1 MLSPDERARLLE
13 SGVPYALRL
22 DMAAA
27 CARAG
32 DLGWIE
38 HGEGPDGETG
48 AVAARPQAWG
58 DVILARKETPT
69 SYHLSVVID
78 DALQGVTE
86 VVRGQDLFWSTSV
99 HRLLQQ
105 LLGLPQP
112 AYRHHRLVRDG
123 DGAQTVEIDRGH
135 GLAGTARRR
144 RDAGRYPPPGRPALS
159 RGGRCPQ
166 QRVRRDS
173 PRPAMA
179 WWRRARVGGIMA
191 PKSRSQRI
199 DAAAEKAA
207 AEETRPVPRA
217 SARHAAAAAP
227 GMVEAA
233 LAAFAHE
240 VRTPLTGILAI
251 SDLLATSDLGER
263 ERRWVD
269 TIKAGAEHLAS
280 LATLF
285 VDAARSGNAGPGVR
299 QDLFDLRALARN
311 AGDSLAGRAAAKG
324 LQSPV
329 DISEKL
335 PAFVVG
341 DPVRLRAALENLIDN
356 AVKFTEKRRRRA
368 QGRADAR
375 GARQGRRRVCGF
387 RQRHRADAEG
397 NQAAVPSVLAGQCQ
411 HRLALRRRRARP
423 VVGQA
428 LARAMGGD
436 IVVAQRRGGGTTFT
450 LTVMLTRAKAAKAAD
465 SDADAEPPPDPVR
478 PLRVLSVEDNPF
490 GRVVLNAILTEL
502 GHQAEF
508 IGRGEAAAERIADGA
523 FDAVLM
529 DMVLPG
535 INGIEAIRRIRELKP
550 PHGRIAIIGVSGRG
564 DDEAAS
570 RAAGADAFLV
580 KPVSP
585 RALAT
590 ALLEATRR
598 AAAAT

>member
-1 MLSPDERARLLE
+1 
-13 SGVPYALRL
+13 
-22 DMAAA
+22 
-27 CARAG
+27 
-32 DLGWIE
+32 
-38 HGEGPDGETG
+38 
-48 AVAARPQAWG
+48 
-58 DVILARKETPT
+58 
-69 SYHLSVVID
+69 
-78 DALQGVTE
+78 
-86 VVRGQDLFWSTSV
+86 
-99 HRLLQQ
+99 
-105 LLGLPQP
+105 
-112 AYRHHRLVRDG
+112 
-123 DGAQTVEIDRGH
+123 
-135 GLAGTARRR
+135 
-144 RDAGRYPPPGRPALS
+144 
-159 RGGRCPQ
+159 
-166 QRVRRDS
+166 
-173 PRPAMA
+173 
-179 WWRRARVGGIMA
+179 MA
-191 PKSRSQRI
+191 PKSRSQR
-199 DAAAEKAA
+199 K
-207 AEETRPVPRA
+207 TRPPKRPPAKKGTPRLA
-217 SARHAAAAAP
+217 SGKARQRAAKPAKP

-251 SDLLATSDLGER
+251 SDLLATSDLDER

-285 VDAARSGNAGPGVR
+285 VDAARRNAAAGVR
-299 QDLFDLRALARN
+299 RDFFDLRALARS

-324 LQSPV
+324 LQSQV
-329 DISEKL
+329 DISENL
-335 PAFVVG
+335 PALVVG

-356 AVKFTEKRRRRA
+356 AVKFTEQGGVGLAVKRMPGVKGKVGIAFAISDSGIGLTLNEIKRLFRPFSQANVSIASRF
-368 QGRADAR
+368 G
-375 GARQGRRRVCGF
+375 GAGLGLS
-387 RQRHRADAEG
+387 
-397 NQAAVPSVLAGQCQ
+397 SVK
-411 HRLALRRRRARP
+411 
-423 VVGQA
+423 A

-436 IVVAQRRGGGTTFT
+436 IVVAQRRGGGATFT
-450 LTVMLTRAKAAKAAD
+450 LTVTLTRAKATSAAG
-465 SDADAEPPPDPVR
+465 SAASADMPPDPAQA
-478 PLRVLSVEDNPF
+478 LRVLSVEDNPF

-508 IGRGEAAAERIADGA
+508 IGRGEAATDRIAQGD

-535 INGIEAIRRIRELKP
+535 INGIEAIRRIRELSA